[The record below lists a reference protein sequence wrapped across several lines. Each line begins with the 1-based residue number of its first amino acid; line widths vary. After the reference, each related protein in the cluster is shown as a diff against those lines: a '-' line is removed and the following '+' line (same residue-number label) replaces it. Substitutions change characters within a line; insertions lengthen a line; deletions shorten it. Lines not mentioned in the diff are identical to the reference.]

1 MTPIVSID
9 GKGGTGSQ
17 HVAFTLLEVLV
28 AVVLT
33 ALLTLIMVSLTINTG
48 NFYQRSTG
56 ELDRSSRA
64 RLVLD
69 LLVQDLQGTIIRP
82 TKDVWLAVDVL
93 TDTTNSRRWEHAPGE
108 KPAMESLQLDP
119 KPREDTDLIDPHDY
133 RFGQAGMWLR
143 FFTTPQDREVFAKGR
158 EVIGDVNAVA
168 WQLIRSR
175 IAPHTAS
182 AESDYQLFRSVVR
195 ADRTFDAGYSID
207 DYHGSSQLGQPG
219 EIQTPAPESVVCSQ
233 IVDFGVIIRQRNADG
248 QIVEGFP
255 NRHSSL
261 PPLDDPHRYRVPKD
275 GTPETI
281 EVFVRVMSTP
291 AMRAL
296 LQREAD
302 GLSAQ
307 EWWRLVE
314 RDSRIFS
321 RTVSPMK
328 AL

>member
-1 MTPIVSID
+1 MTRPSGA
-9 GKGGTGSQ
+9 GKVGGMRGRRA
-17 HVAFTLLEVLV
+17 AFTLLEVLV
-28 AVVLT
+28 SAVLT
-33 ALLTLIMVSLTINTG
+33 ALLTLILVSLTLNTG
-48 NFYQRSTG
+48 NFYRRSTG

-69 LLVQDLQGTIIRP
+69 LLVQDLQGMIIRP
-82 TKDVWLAVDVL
+82 TRDVWLAVDVL

-108 KPAMESLQLDP
+108 KPANESLKLDP
-119 KPREDTDLIDPHDY
+119 KPREETDLVDPHDY

-143 FFTTPQDREVFAKGR
+143 FFTTPQDREVFADGR

-168 WQLIRSR
+168 WQLIRSK
-175 IAPHTAS
+175 IAPHTGS
-182 AESDYQLFRSVVR
+182 SESDYQLFRSVVR
-195 ADRTFDAGYSID
+195 ADRTFDAGYAID
-207 DYHGSSQLGQPG
+207 GYRGGSQLGQPG
-219 EIQTPAPESVVCSQ
+219 EIRSPAPESVVCSQ

-248 QIVEGFP
+248 QMVEGFP
-255 NRHSSL
+255 NRHRSL
-261 PPLDDPHRYRVPKD
+261 PPLADPHRYRVPKD
-275 GTPETI
+275 GVPETL

-291 AMRAL
+291 AMREL

-302 GLSAQ
+302 GLAPR

-314 RDSRIFS
+314 RESRIFS